1 VLDAELKRRIQGLCP
16 EVDRDLIDDFFARMD
31 EDYFTTFS
39 PEEIASHICMSTGL
53 DSKHRVQVRV
63 TRSSSTA
70 EFEIVIVGFDYLSEF
85 SIFCGLLSA
94 FGLDI
99 QAGHIYSFAR
109 STTSRSPRK
118 IVDVFNVT
126 VKPGEVFDATKQR
139 EFEQE
144 LQRLA
149 HLLATGSID
158 EARERLNRFL
168 TERIETMNEPL
179 SGLGYPIEIR
189 FDNDVSPDWT
199 LMEARSEDAFA
210 LLYGISNALAMQGIY
225 IHNVEIRRVGHEATD
240 HFFIADASGRKIQ
253 GGTQQERLR
262 TAVAMIKQ
270 FTRFLP
276 EAPDPAKAMRHF
288 DQFLDKMA
296 EEQFPDRIMTFL
308 ARSEGMNL
316 LAHLLGSSDYL
327 WDDFLGIHFRNLVPF
342 LERLAEQTGLP
353 LASSREAL
361 RRDLRNRLRA
371 AATFDDKKI
380 ALNRF
385 KDDQLFLI
393 DAQHLLD
400 PRATVINFSQALTD
414 LAEVVI
420 DEAVNMCSE
429 HIDRPTRGAFTVCGL
444 GKFGGREMGYA
455 SDLELLFIH
464 EDVGTGSGSIFESL
478 ARRVVECIQAR
489 DKGVFQVDLRLRPYG
504 DAGSW
509 SVSFDEFKRYYSLG
523 GQALPFERQALI
535 KLRWV
540 AGNEDLG
547 HRVEARRDT
556 FTYSRAPWDRENALH
571 LRRRQMREL
580 VKAGEINVKY
590 SAGGIIDIEYA
601 VQYLQLLH
609 GKDHPEL
616 RLPNTLQALDELY
629 RLQIIQAAEY
639 EVLRPAYLFLRNLID
654 ALRIVRGDASDLLLP
669 GETSEESKA
678 LARRLGYRETDRT
691 RAALQLSAYIR
702 QQMKNVHAIFL
713 TRAVPEQK
721 T

>member
-1 VLDAELKRRIQGLCP
+1 MLDAEPKRRIQGLCP
-16 EVDRDLIDDFFARMD
+16 EVDPELIDDFFARMD

-39 PEEIASHICMSTGL
+39 PEEIASHIRMSTGL
-53 DSKHRVQVRV
+53 DSKHRIQVRV
-63 TRSSSTA
+63 TPRTSNTA

-85 SIFCGLLSA
+85 SIFCGSLSA

-118 IVDVFNVT
+118 IVDVFNVA
-126 VKPGEVFDATKQR
+126 VKSGEVFDATKQR

-149 HLLATGSID
+149 HLLATGSVD

-199 LMEARSEDAFA
+199 LMEARSQDAFA

-225 IHNVEIRRVGHEATD
+225 IHKVEIRRIGHEAID

-253 GGTQQERLR
+253 GATQQDRLR

-296 EEQFPDRIMTFL
+296 EQQLPDRIMTFL

-342 LERLAEQTGLP
+342 LERLAGQTGLP
-353 LASSREAL
+353 IASGRETL
-361 RRDLRNRLRA
+361 RRDLRDRLRA

-380 ALNRF
+380 VLNRF

-400 PRATVINFSQALTD
+400 PRATLINFSQALTD

-429 HIDRPTRGAFTVCGL
+429 QIHGPTRGAFTVCGL

-464 EDVGTGSGSIFESL
+464 EDVGTGSGSNFESL
-478 ARRVVECIQAR
+478 ARRVVECIEAR
-489 DKGVFQVDLRLRPYG
+489 DKGVFQIDLRLRPYG

-509 SVSFDEFKRYYSLG
+509 SVSFDEFKRYYSSG
-523 GQALPFERQALI
+523 GQALSFERQALI

-540 AGNEDLG
+540 AGNEELG
-547 HRVEARRDT
+547 HRVEAHRDT
-556 FTYSRAPWDRENALH
+556 FTYSDAPWDRENALH

-580 VKAGEINVKY
+580 VRAREINVKY

-609 GKDHPEL
+609 GKDHPNL
-616 RLPNTLQALDELY
+616 RFPNTLQALDELY
-629 RLQIIQAAEY
+629 RLKLIQASEY
-639 EVLRPAYLFLRNLID
+639 EVLHPAYLFLRNLID
-654 ALRIVRGDASDLLLP
+654 ALRIVRGDANDLLLP
-669 GETSEESKA
+669 GETSEEFKA
-678 LARRLGYRETDRT
+678 LARRLGYREKDRT
-691 RAALQLSAYIR
+691 RAALQLSADIR
-702 QQMKNVHAIFL
+702 QQMKNVHAIFQ
-713 TRAVPEQK
+713 TRAVPSS
-721 T
+721 

>member
-16 EVDRDLIDDFFARMD
+16 EVDPELIDDFFARMD

-39 PEEIASHICMSTGL
+39 PEEIASHIRMSTGL
-53 DSKHRVQVRV
+53 DSKHRIQVRV
-63 TRSSSTA
+63 TPRTSSTA

-85 SIFCGLLSA
+85 SIFCGSLSA

-118 IVDVFNVT
+118 IVDVFNVA
-126 VKPGEVFDATKQR
+126 VKSGEVFDATKQR

-149 HLLATGSID
+149 HLLATGSVD

-199 LMEARSEDAFA
+199 LMEARSQDAFA

-225 IHNVEIRRVGHEATD
+225 IHKVEIRRIGHEAID

-253 GGTQQERLR
+253 GATQQDRLR

-296 EEQFPDRIMTFL
+296 EEQLPDRIMTFL

-342 LERLAEQTGLP
+342 LERLAGQTGLP
-353 LASSREAL
+353 LASGRETL
-361 RRDLRNRLRA
+361 RRDLRDRLRA

-400 PRATVINFSQALTD
+400 PRATLINFSQALTD

-420 DEAVNMCSE
+420 DEAVTMCSE
-429 HIDRPTRGAFTVCGL
+429 HIDRPTRAAFTVCGL

-464 EDVGTGSGSIFESL
+464 EDVGTGSVSHFESL
-478 ARRVVECIQAR
+478 ARRVVECIEAR
-489 DKGVFQVDLRLRPYG
+489 DKGVFQIDLRLRPYG

-509 SVSFDEFKRYYSLG
+509 SVSFDEFKRYYSSG
-523 GQALPFERQALI
+523 GQALSFERQALI

-540 AGNEDLG
+540 AGNEELG
-547 HRVEARRDT
+547 HRVEAHRDT
-556 FTYSRAPWDRENALH
+556 FTYSDAPWDRENALH

-580 VKAGEINVKY
+580 VRAREINVKY

-609 GKDHPEL
+609 GKDHPNL
-616 RLPNTLQALDELY
+616 RFPNTLQALDELY
-629 RLQIIQAAEY
+629 RLKLIQASEY
-639 EVLRPAYLFLRNLID
+639 EVLHPAYLFLRNLID
-654 ALRIVRGDASDLLLP
+654 ALRIVRGDANDLLLP
-669 GETSEESKA
+669 GETSEEFKA
-678 LARRLGYRETDRT
+678 LARRLGYREKDRT
-691 RAALQLSAYIR
+691 RAALQLSADIR
-702 QQMKNVHAIFL
+702 QQMKNVHAAFL
-713 TRAVPEQK
+713 RAIPSS
-721 T
+721 

>member
-1 VLDAELKRRIQGLCP
+1 MLDAELRRRIQGLCP
-16 EVDRDLIDDFFARMD
+16 EVDLELIHDFFARMD

-39 PEEIASHICMSTGL
+39 PEEIASHIRMSTGL
-53 DSKHRVQVRV
+53 DSKHRVQIRV
-63 TRSSSTA
+63 TPRTSSTA

-99 QAGHIYSFAR
+99 EAGHIYSFAR
-109 STTSRSPRK
+109 STTSRSSRK
-118 IVDVFNVT
+118 IVDVFNVA

-149 HLLATGSID
+149 HLLATGSVD

-199 LMEARSEDAFA
+199 LMEARSQDAFA

-225 IHNVEIRRVGHEATD
+225 IHKVEIRRVGNEATD

-253 GGTQQERLR
+253 GGAQQERLR

-308 ARSEGMNL
+308 ARTEGMNL

-342 LERLAEQTGLP
+342 LERLAGQTGLP
-353 LASSREAL
+353 LASGREAL
-361 RRDLRNRLRA
+361 RRDLRDRLGA

-400 PRATVINFSQALTD
+400 PRATLINFSQTLTD

-429 HIDRPTRGAFTVCGL
+429 HTDGPTRGAFTVCGL

-464 EDVGTGSGSIFESL
+464 EDVGSGSGSNFESL
-478 ARRVVECIQAR
+478 ARRVVDCIEAR
-489 DKGVFQVDLRLRPYG
+489 DKGIFQIDLRLRPHG

-509 SVSFDEFKRYYSLG
+509 SVSFDEFRRYYSSA

-540 AGNEDLG
+540 AGKEELG
-547 HRVEARRDT
+547 HRVEAYRDT
-556 FTYSRAPWDRENALH
+556 FTYSDAPWDRANALH
-571 LRRRQMREL
+571 LRRRQVREL

-601 VQYLQLLH
+601 VQYLQLLY

-616 RLPNTLQALDELY
+616 RLPNTLQALDKLY
-629 RLQIIQAAEY
+629 RLKIIEASEY
-639 EVLRPAYLFLRNLID
+639 ESLRPAYLFLRNLID

-669 GETSEESKA
+669 GETSEEFKA
-678 LARRLGYRETDRT
+678 LARRLGYREKDRT
-691 RAALQLSAYIR
+691 RAALQLSVDIR

-713 TRAVPEQK
+713 TRAVPSS
-721 T
+721 